1 MKLFIKKDKPLDIN
15 VAPLIDIV
23 FLLLIFFMLASEF
36 TDFKTID
43 LVSPIE
49 SNTNIEI
56 TKLPIIINLSETGTI
71 HVNSETIE
79 KNNLSNFLKT
89 TLRENSSKKV
99 VINTDENT
107 KINLLIDIIDIVRD
121 LGIDKIALVTKV
133 IK

>member
-1 MKLFIKKDKPLDIN
+1 MKLFIKKNKPLDIN

-56 TKLPIIINLSETGTI
+56 TKLPIIINLSESGTI

-79 KNNLSNFLKT
+79 KNNLSNFLKN
-89 TLRENSSKKV
+89 TLTENSSKKV

-121 LGIDKIALVTKV
+121 LGIDKIALETKV

>member
-43 LVSPIE
+43 LVSPVE

-56 TKLPIIINLSETGTI
+56 TKLPIIINLSESGTI

-89 TLRENSSKKV
+89 TLTENSSKKV

-121 LGIDKIALVTKV
+121 LGIDKIALETKV

>member
-1 MKLFIKKDKPLDIN
+1 MKLFIKKNKPLDIN

-56 TKLPIIINLSETGTI
+56 TKLPIIINLSESGTI

-121 LGIDKIALVTKV
+121 LGIDKIALETKV

>member
-1 MKLFIKKDKPLDIN
+1 MKLFIKKNKPLDIN

-43 LVSPIE
+43 LVSPSE

-89 TLRENSSKKV
+89 TLTENSSKKV

>member
-56 TKLPIIINLSETGTI
+56 TKLPIIINLSESGTI

-89 TLRENSSKKV
+89 TLTDNSSKKV

>member
-1 MKLFIKKDKPLDIN
+1 MKLFIKKNKPLDIN

-56 TKLPIIINLSETGTI
+56 TKLPIIINLSESGTI

-89 TLRENSSKKV
+89 TLTENSSKKV

-121 LGIDKIALVTKV
+121 LGIDKIALETKV

>member
-1 MKLFIKKDKPLDIN
+1 MKLFIKKNKPLDIN

-79 KNNLSNFLKT
+79 INNLSNFLNT
-89 TLRENSSKKV
+89 TLIENSSKKV

>member
-1 MKLFIKKDKPLDIN
+1 MKLFIKKNKPLDIN

-89 TLRENSSKKV
+89 TLTENSSKKV

-121 LGIDKIALVTKV
+121 LGIDKIALETKV

>member
-43 LVSPIE
+43 LVSPSE

-89 TLRENSSKKV
+89 TLTENSSKKV

-121 LGIDKIALVTKV
+121 LGIDKVALVTKV

>member
-49 SNTNIEI
+49 SNTKIEI
-56 TKLPIIINLSETGTI
+56 TKLPIIINLSESGTI

-89 TLRENSSKKV
+89 TLTENSSKKV

-121 LGIDKIALVTKV
+121 LGIDKIALETKV

>member
-89 TLRENSSKKV
+89 TLTENSSKKV

>member
-1 MKLFIKKDKPLDIN
+1 MKLFIKKNKPLDIN

-56 TKLPIIINLSETGTI
+56 TKLPIIINLSESGTI

>member
-89 TLRENSSKKV
+89 TLTENSSKKV

-121 LGIDKIALVTKV
+121 LGIDKIALETKV

>member
-1 MKLFIKKDKPLDIN
+1 MKLFIKKNKPLDIN

-79 KNNLSNFLKT
+79 INNLSNFLNT
-89 TLRENSSKKV
+89 ILIENSSKKI

-121 LGIDKIALVTKV
+121 LGIDKIALETKV

>member
-1 MKLFIKKDKPLDIN
+1 MKLFIKKNKPLDIN

-79 KNNLSNFLKT
+79 INNLSNFLNT
-89 TLRENSSKKV
+89 ILIENSSKKV

-121 LGIDKIALVTKV
+121 LGIDKIALETKV

>member
-1 MKLFIKKDKPLDIN
+1 MKLFIKKNKPLDIN

-43 LVSPIE
+43 LVSPVE

-56 TKLPIIINLSETGTI
+56 TKLPIIINLSESGTI

-89 TLRENSSKKV
+89 TLTENSSKKV

>member
-1 MKLFIKKDKPLDIN
+1 MKLFIKKNKPLDIN

-56 TKLPIIINLSETGTI
+56 TKLPIIINLSESGTI

-79 KNNLSNFLKT
+79 KNNLSNFLKN
-89 TLRENSSKKV
+89 TLTENSSKKV